1 MRLRLA
7 GVNHLIA
14 AEGKYHNKCLNAFKY
29 DTQKTKK
36 ECETIDLA
44 MIVLEFKNLEILPP
58 KIKYSNCLMFEKD
71 IAH

>member
-7 GVNHLIA
+7 GVNDLIA
-14 AEGKYHNKCLNAFKY
+14 AEEKYHSKCLNALKY

-44 MIVLEFKNLEILPP
+44 MNLDMLPL
-58 KIKYSNCLMFEKD
+58 KIKYSNCLMLGKD
-71 IAH
+71 IAL